1 VRRLTW
7 VEPAAADALAR
18 AGLRTY
24 DDFVR
29 DLALEPAART
39 STSRTY
45 RIDIPCTPAPD
56 FIRTPAAFYLKQFQ
70 FTGEQWRHR
79 FRPSKAAV
87 EAANYRR
94 LRRAGVPVPDVIAY
108 GSRRAGWRLLG
119 GFILTRAIEAD
130 PLDRWWI
137 SQRAVGGPTDALRRN
152 LAAALLDL
160 LARMHGA
167 GLYHVDLQWRNLL
180 ARSSGEQI
188 ELFVIDSSRG
198 GRRWSPWMKRHG
210 RLRDLS
216 SLEKSAR
223 QFLSLRER
231 LRFLRQYVAAT
242 NCREA
247 HRDLARRIAQDRARK
262 DA

>member
-1 VRRLTW
+1 MRRLTW
-7 VEPAAADALAR
+7 AEPAAADALAR
-18 AGLRTY
+18 AGLRRY

-29 DLALEPAART
+29 ELPLDPVART
-39 STSRTY
+39 RTSRTF
-45 RIDIPCTPAPD
+45 RIELPPAEAPGAARAPD
-56 FIRTPAAFYLKQFQ
+56 AFYLKQFHFQ
-70 FTGEQWRHR
+70 DDQWRHR

-94 LRRAGVPVPDVIAY
+94 LRQAGVPVPDLIAY

-137 SQRAVGGPTDALRRN
+137 SRQSIGGPTDAQRRS

-180 ARSSGEQI
+180 ARSSGDRVD
-188 ELFVIDSSRG
+188 LFVIDSSRG

-223 QFLSLRER
+223 QFVELRER

-242 NCREA
+242 NCGEA
-247 HRDLARRIAQDRARK
+247 PRDLARRIARDRAKK